1 MANLGAAPTNQTTNR
16 AGLLL
21 RPPLPPPRPDYRPP
35 GPNQIRHG
43 LDHRPRRHIA
53 AHALRVQCL
62 ARQLRPLLASLAEY
76 DQQIAPLFAAHP
88 DAAIFTSFPGAGA
101 CLAPRLVAAFGT
113 NRARFPEAAA
123 IERLSGVA
131 PVTRASGQFHSVHRR
146 YACAKFLLQTFHEL
160 ANCSL
165 KFCDWARRY
174 YDAQRAK
181 GKGHHAAVRALAFK
195 WIRILWRCWHDR
207 VPYNEATYT
216 AALRRRGSPL
226 ANPLPTTASPASAT
240 V

>member
-1 MANLGAAPTNQTTNR
+1 M
-16 AGLLL
+16 
-21 RPPLPPPRPDYRPP
+21 
-35 GPNQIRHG
+35 
-43 LDHRPRRHIA
+43 
-53 AHALRVQCL
+53 
-62 ARQLRPLLASLAEY
+62 
-76 DQQIAPLFAAHP
+76 
-88 DAAIFTSFPGAGA
+88 
-101 CLAPRLVAAFGT
+101 
-113 NRARFPEAAA
+113 
-123 IERLSGVA
+123 
-131 PVTRASGQFHSVHRR
+131 TRASGQFHSVHRR